1 MKKYLGSFFSSLFAM
16 ALGIGLSSSCVYER
30 EPQRWQ
36 EPVEPLSFTDGV
48 VTLGRYPQTLTD
60 LEPNTVKSLGTLDD
74 ETGWYTYNQKQ
85 YAISPVKIDSEYAS
99 AAKWN
104 NGSNASN
111 LDNVEKVFLVE
122 PIKWEVLSS
131 SGSCVDII
139 STRIIERW
147 QFTWSG
153 DNVEFKRSDLY
164 KFLTGDFYKRA
175 FDDTD
180 KSYLQSYDSET
191 PSYFE
196 LPEAGVLR
204 GYADEKAEY
213 PSDYAI
219 ASNLSGNPARGG
231 ETYVNGPYWT
241 KTVVGDRITV
251 YWTKKGTT
259 DCLPTDPKIGVRPLI
274 RIESKGSGGTG
285 ISTVDPSSP
294 SKSSRRGGGGNAT
307 LVVGIVFMVVGAGG
321 LIGFF
326 VYWSKKH
333 KDGKPP
339 IWLIASIGC
348 CLIISVVGIGCFS
361 GGVSGGNTV
370 VGWYQGNN
378 YDCVEFGERLAINLT
393 ADGKVYRYVADAWL
407 DSAVNYEFVRQEGVG
422 EWSYSGGKLTIYAAP
437 EWHRS
442 SWEQLEM
449 TYNDCNGLGSFL
461 HYEGYVG
468 TAYQWYHYS
477 RVDSEGINKIRN
489 ADTHESGNINFG
501 LRGF

>member
-1 MKKYLGSFFSSLFAM
+1 
-16 ALGIGLSSSCVYER
+16 
-30 EPQRWQ
+30 
-36 EPVEPLSFTDGV
+36 
-48 VTLGRYPQTLTD
+48 
-60 LEPNTVKSLGTLDD
+60 
-74 ETGWYTYNQKQ
+74 
-85 YAISPVKIDSEYAS
+85 
-99 AAKWN
+99 
-104 NGSNASN
+104 
-111 LDNVEKVFLVE
+111 
-122 PIKWEVLSS
+122 
-131 SGSCVDII
+131 
-139 STRIIERW
+139 
-147 QFTWSG
+147 
-153 DNVEFKRSDLY
+153 
-164 KFLTGDFYKRA
+164 
-175 FDDTD
+175 
-180 KSYLQSYDSET
+180 
-191 PSYFE
+191 
-196 LPEAGVLR
+196 
-204 GYADEKAEY
+204 
-213 PSDYAI
+213 
-219 ASNLSGNPARGG
+219 
-231 ETYVNGPYWT
+231 
-241 KTVVGDRITV
+241 
-251 YWTKKGTT
+251 
-259 DCLPTDPKIGVRPLI
+259 
-274 RIESKGSGGTG
+274 
-285 ISTVDPSSP
+285 
-294 SKSSRRGGGGNAT
+294 